1 MKVGRIMDSG
11 RGIFAAS
18 GIGALLKGVSSVTLL
33 AIAGVVSMT
42 ACGSKKSDTPAPK
55 PAAAV
60 VQPSASPA
68 PATSTEKQTQTGA
81 ADSTNAVQQSG
92 QAAGSTATGSSGTA
106 AQPAQNNATTVV
118 KVESNQPAQSTITA
132 TNNTQTNALNG
143 LLGGAATSFLTHS
156 ILKDN
161 PQLATALTTCLFTLG
176 AGLVDSN
183 SILASL
189 QKVTGGTPSANGT
202 AQNTQ
207 SAALTGCLTN
217 LVKK

>member
-1 MKVGRIMDSG
+1 MKLGRDMDSG
-11 RGIFAAS
+11 RGIFAS
-18 GIGALLKGVSSVTLL
+18 GGIRAQLTSVHAVTFF
-33 AIAGVVSMT
+33 AIAVVASVT

-68 PATSTEKQTQTGA
+68 PAAVTEKQKQTGA

-106 AQPAQNNATTVV
+106 AQPAQSNATTVV
-118 KVESNQPAQSTITA
+118 KVDSTQPAQSTITA
-132 TNNTQTNALNG
+132 GNTTQATVLNG
-143 LLGGAATSFLTHS
+143 LLAGAGSNVLTQS

-161 PQLATALTTCLFTLG
+161 PQLATSLTTCLFTLG
-176 AGLVDSN
+176 LGLMDSN

-189 QKVTGGTPSANGT
+189 QKVTGGTASVNGT
-202 AQNTQ
+202 TQNTQ
-207 SAALTGCLTN
+207 SAALTGCLTS
-217 LVKK
+217 LVK